1 MGILNDRLS
10 LSGGI
15 RQVYEGI
22 VMLGEIN
29 PKFLDA
35 YSDAKPGWKNAYFGF
50 VIQAAGCAWF
60 SVRKDASAI
69 VSHIRLGP

>member
-22 VMLGEIN
+22 VML
-29 PKFLDA
+29 
-35 YSDAKPGWKNAYFGF
+35 GWKNAYFGF

-69 VSHIRLGP
+69 VSHIRLSP